1 MHTRGMTALMLIIL
15 GLVAFFCVIAV
26 FALFSDPARIDAEE
40 SRRVWRK
47 ARAKRAVRRAR
58 NVY

>member
-1 MHTRGMTALMLIIL
+1 MLIIL